1 MKKSMLIQP
10 TRRSF
15 CKYAAMGL
23 AGLAAGTAPAVKLL
37 ASEQQSRFFRF
48 AFISD
53 THIID
58 EFYDGVEG
66 NNLDS
71 ESIFYTYNRLAAVR
85 DTLNAVTPSID
96 LVLNAGD
103 LVHNYP
109 SDQYNFFFENVTRW
123 DRYKELIDG
132 FNMPVHSCLGN
143 HDYDIGDISRQFTH
157 DLAKAKL
164 AIDPYYSVD
173 HRGWKFIA
181 ANNFLGDSMDPG
193 SSSYDNDAGSFGE
206 EQLNWIEAEL
216 EQGAPTILFFHFP
229 MFEMRSTEIAD
240 YGIVPLV
247 RKYRDTIKMVV
258 AGHVHRWYQLGD
270 IYGPLHYTVASSR
283 YDKSAYMIFEVD
295 TVLNTFRVLNWRQI
309 HWGTVNSDPYVQK
322 D

>member
-1 MKKSMLIQP
+1 MKNTLIKP

-23 AGLAAGTAPAVKLL
+23 AGLAAGATPVTRLL
-37 ASEQQSRFFRF
+37 ADSETSRFFRF

-71 ESIFYTYNRLAAVR
+71 ESIFHTYNRLAAVR
-85 DTLNAVTPSID
+85 DTLNAVSPGID
-96 LVLNAGD
+96 LVLNSGD

-109 SDQYNFFFENVTRW
+109 SDQYDFYFQNTTRW

-143 HDYDIGDISRQFTH
+143 HDYDIGSIPRQFTN

-164 AIDPYYSVD
+164 GLDPYYSVD
-173 HRGWKFIA
+173 HRDWKFIA
-181 ANNFLGDSMDPG
+181 ANNFLGESMNPDSALYYNG
-193 SSSYDNDAGSFGE
+193 AGSFGE
-206 EQLNWIEAEL
+206 TQLNWIESEL

-229 MFEMRSTEIAD
+229 LFEMRSVEVAD
-240 YGIVPLV
+240 YGIVPLI
-247 RKYRDTIKMVV
+247 RKYRETIKMVV
-258 AGHVHRWYQLGD
+258 AGHVHRWYQVGD
-270 IYGPLHYTVASSR
+270 MYGPLHYTVASSR
-283 YDKSAYMIFEVD
+283 YDKNAFMIFEVD
-295 TVLNTFRVLNWRQI
+295 SVLNTYRVLNWRQI
-309 HWGTVNSDPYVQK
+309 HWGTVNSDPYIQG
-322 D
+322 